1 MVLPRLPEDLGLT
14 AAQFSAV
21 VAHAPTTRPDRF
33 TILEHL
39 DMAPARVRQRVDD
52 FVDTFDR

>member
-1 MVLPRLPEDLGLT
+1 VPSDLGLSDEEF
-14 AAQFSAV
+14 AAA

-39 DMAPARVRQRVDD
+39 ELGEEDIAARVRD
-52 FVDTFDR
+52 FVDAFGR